1 MTKLPKSLTSMLR
14 HAAELTTPLFLA
26 MPLMLLTGCVSV
38 NQAAI
43 CDGTKASR
51 SELADALVVAG
62 ASDRVILRGAV
73 LIAQIDAACGDAP

>member
-1 MTKLPKSLTSMLR
+1 MWKRADGLTKALSLAT
-14 HAAELTTPLFLA
+14 LT
-26 MPLMLLTGCVSV
+26 LLLSGCVSA

-51 SELADALVVAG
+51 SELADALIAG
-62 ASDRVILRGAV
+62 APDRVILRGAV

>member
-1 MTKLPKSLTSMLR
+1 MWKRAGALTKALSLVT
-14 HAAELTTPLFLA
+14 LT
-26 MPLMLLTGCVSV
+26 LLLSGCVSA

-51 SELADALVVAG
+51 SQLADALVAG
-62 ASDRVILRGAV
+62 APDRVVLRGAV